1 MRLVDL
7 SMPIWEGAGYGE
19 VLAMPNTSVRFYEY
33 MTYDWHGIR
42 RTELKLDDES
52 GSPMMTIWQRAPH
65 TSGPIEEGGAFT
77 WHIDEVPL
85 DRLILRPTA
94 VIDVPAGEQQVITAD
109 DIDAAVGRADY
120 RDGDEVLV
128 RTGWATV
135 ERAYELGDRYPLL
148 GPSWSY
154 EACVRMADIMVERR
168 SSIVMTDT
176 PLIMTPS
183 FQGWAWSVG
192 PERIKPRPKPWPSI
206 EARERLL
213 DLPPAAPNK
222 TERPVMPEWVGPGG
236 YRHWIKTTLAICKCL
251 VNANQITTA
260 RVRML
265 IVPLRIKNGGAS
277 PTRFVAVE
285 EEDF

>member
-1 MRLVDL
+1 MKLVDL

-19 VLAMPNTSVRFYEY
+19 ILAMPNTSVRFYEY
-33 MTYDWHGIR
+33 MTYDWNGIR

-52 GSPMMTIWQRAPH
+52 GSPLMTIWQRAPH
-65 TSGPIEEGGAFT
+65 TPGPIEEGGAYT
-77 WHIDEVPL
+77 WRLDEVPL
-85 DRLILRPTA
+85 DRLILRPTS
-94 VIDVPAGEQQVITAD
+94 VIDVPLGEKEVITPEH
-109 DIDAAVGRADY
+109 IDAALATADY
-120 RDGDEVLV
+120 REGDEVFV

-135 ERAYELGDRYPLL
+135 EKAYELGDQYALL

-154 EACVRMADIMVERR
+154 EACVRMAEVMVERR

-176 PLIMTPS
+176 PLIMTPA

-192 PERIKPRPKPWPSI
+192 PERIIPRPKPWPSV

-213 DLPPAAPNK
+213 DLPPAPSTK
-222 TERPVMPEWVGPGG
+222 TERPVMPAWVGPGG
-236 YRHWIKTTLAICKCL
+236 YRHWIKTTLAICKNL
-251 VNANQITTA
+251 VNGNLITKP

-265 IVPLRIKNGGAS
+265 IIPLRIKNGGAS

-285 EEDF
+285 DEES